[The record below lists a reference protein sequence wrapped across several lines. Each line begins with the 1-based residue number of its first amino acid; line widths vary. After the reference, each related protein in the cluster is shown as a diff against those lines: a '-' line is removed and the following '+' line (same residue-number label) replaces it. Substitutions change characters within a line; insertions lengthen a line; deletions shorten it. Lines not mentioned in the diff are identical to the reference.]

1 MAEVTVMASVRMEA
15 LGPGP
20 SGYTVSP
27 IALKKYLD
35 ANDIRGP
42 SGNLSVAASG
52 GSIPK
57 GSGPSD
63 AAATLINAINAIPP
77 NRTIKTTISMTI
89 TYAPPGT
96 EGSMYGGKFFIII
109 DWESGTVAWNGN
121 QTLEQGLYNGSAEVP
136 GDQRI
141 KRNSY
146 TAVNSATGAMWN
158 TGIKGHPISLMLK
171 TTSER
176 KISGLPIPGIGRRSN
191 EAVFQKVAGQW
202 DGFVNVDYII
212 TTDTGATVIAAPTP
226 PPAPAAPVARVKIS
240 ELPAAP
246 PLQDDDLFVL
256 SQDNP
261 SDGDYDTSYRVTLAK
276 LKAAVGASFQSGR
289 WVAGDTLSISTTSVT
304 TCGISIATGLNVA
317 DPTHDETGNIMG
329 QFDVSSKILY
339 LAQVYTGGS
348 GSNAIPTENTLTLT
362 DVFQDMLIKPTY
374 LGVTVKARFD
384 ANTLYIEL
392 TEANMRGT
400 YLITLS

>member
-256 SQDNP
+256 SQDNS
-261 SDGDYDTSYRVTLAK
+261 SDGDYDTNYHVTLAS
-276 LKAAVGASFQSGR
+276 LKGALSTSFQSGI
-289 WVAGDTLSISTTSVT
+289 WVAGNTLSVSTTNVT
-304 TCGISIATGLNVA
+304 SCRISIATGLT
-317 DPTHDETGNIMG
+317 DSTDTGSIMG
-329 QFDVSSKILY
+329 QFNVSSKSLS
-339 LAQVYTGGS
+339 LAQVYNGGA
-348 GSNAIPTENTLTLT
+348 GSAPATPEGKTKTLT
-362 DVFQDMLIKPTY
+362 DLLQDMDIQPGAY
-374 LGVTVKARFD
+374 GVIVKARFD
-384 ANTLYIEL
+384 ADTLSIEL
-392 TEANMRGT
+392 TGANMRGT
-400 YLITLS
+400 YLIALS